1 MAFLMRVVTATFV
14 MSAGIGLIGAPAAM
28 SAGGDRKLFIPSATE
43 QADGTVVLPL
53 FRGTSQGM
61 TVWYVVLVSS
71 NGNSAQT
78 GGVSRAQKLGNARG
92 TAAVQKVNI
101 VNGVI
106 DFPATVNFNLVR
118 TLTPG
123 PQGFPPSAFAPG
135 AIGGPGYTPLI
146 EMPDGTI
153 LDAPQIANDTG
164 QADKI
169 VVLDKLNMQ
178 VTYRET
184 NGFQG
189 GNAVKYVST
198 EASDPLA
205 ATLENVTF
213 APQLNFAPFVGG
225 DGTDSSRA
233 TLVAFVNG
241 QTGATNPQRQGLN
254 SAILDGLDP
263 LNVLRWNPSQG
274 RYSPLWDV
282 NLAQWS
288 AVAIAQGDNQRQ
300 ENVGDVMNFAEHGLI
315 TGPGGSAFGASG
327 FIVNCPI
334 VSSD

>member
-1 MAFLMRVVTATFV
+1 MAFLMRVVTAVFV
-14 MSAGIGLIGAPAAM
+14 MSAGIGLIGAPAARA
-28 SAGGDRKLFIPSATE
+28 AGGNRTLFIPSGME

-71 NGNSAQT
+71 NGRSAQT

-101 VNGVI
+101 VNGVV
-106 DFPATVNFNLVR
+106 DFPATVDFNLVR

-135 AIGGPGYTPLI
+135 AIGRPGYTPLI

-169 VVLDKLNMQ
+169 VVLDTLNGQ

-189 GNAVKYVST
+189 GKAVKYVST
-198 EASDPLA
+198 DASDPLA

-225 DGTDSSRA
+225 DGTNSSRA
-233 TLVAFVNG
+233 TLVAFING

-288 AVAIAQGDNQRQ
+288 ADAIAQGDNERQ
-300 ENVGDVMNFAEHGLI
+300 EDVGDVMNLAEHGLI
-315 TGPGGSAFGASG
+315 TAPGGSAFGASG

>member
-1 MAFLMRVVTATFV
+1 MSMLVRVTA
-14 MSAGIGLIGAPAAM
+14 MCAMAAGIGMIGAPAAM
-28 SAGGDRKLFIPSATE
+28 ADGGGRTLFIPNATE
-43 QADGTVVLPL
+43 QPDGTVVLPL
-53 FRGTSQGM
+53 LRGTSQGK

-71 NGNSAQT
+71 DGKSAQIS
-78 GGVSRAQKLGNARG
+78 GVSRSQKLANARG
-92 TAAVQKVNI
+92 TAAVQQVHV

-106 DFPATVNFNLVR
+106 DFPATVNFSPVR
-118 TLTPG
+118 MLTPG

-135 AIGGPGYTPLI
+135 AIGEPGYTPLV
-146 EMPDGTI
+146 ELPDGTI

-169 VVLDKLNMQ
+169 VALDKQNGQ

-184 NGFQG
+184 DGFQG
-189 GNAVKYVST
+189 GKAVKYVST
-198 EASDPLA
+198 DASDPLA

-213 APQLNFAPFVGG
+213 APQLNFAPFLGG

-241 QTGATNPQRQGLN
+241 QTGANNPQRQGLN

-263 LNVLRWNPSQG
+263 LNVLRWNPKQG

-288 AVAIAQGDNQRQ
+288 ATAIAQGDNVRQ
-300 ENVGDVMNFAEHGLI
+300 QDVGDIMNLAEQGLI
-315 TGPGGSAFGASG
+315 TGPGGAAFGASG